1 MNQNRNKDND
11 LQRAIDEITQ
21 KGGQGGSAKPAP
33 APTAG
38 MGTPAGAP
46 TMKLPTNPAPAQGP
60 APMAAPMGMSGQAAP
75 SMGMPSMS
83 SMGGFGRSMGYG
95 ADISKVKE
103 AALKELFPIMDRVE
117 VEPEKRFLLYQE
129 MLNTMRDK
137 AVIAP
142 AYEAARQIRDDK
154 VRADS
159 LLYLINSIDEMSL

>member
-21 KGGQGGSAKPAP
+21 KGGSNNPKPAAAAPSGQPPVNVMPPSQAPATPAP
-33 APTAG
+33 A
-38 MGTPAGAP
+38 
-46 TMKLPTNPAPAQGP
+46 MKLPTNPMPQP
-60 APMAAPMGMSGQAAP
+60 QMAG
-75 SMGMPSMS
+75 S
-83 SMGGFGRSMGYG
+83 SMMMGGGFGRSMGYG

>member
-1 MNQNRNKDND
+1 MNQNRKDND

-21 KGGQGGSAKPAP
+21 KGGSNNPKPAGQPAPSMMPPAAPTMKIPAAPAPASAPAP
-33 APTAG
+33 AP
-38 MGTPAGAP
+38 AP
-46 TMKLPTNPAPAQGP
+46 QMT
-60 APMAAPMGMSGQAAP
+60 
-75 SMGMPSMS
+75 MPSMS
-83 SMGGFGRSMGYG
+83 MGGGFGRSMGYG

>member
-1 MNQNRNKDND
+1 MNQNRKDND

-21 KGGQGGSAKPAP
+21 KGGANNAKPAQAAP
-33 APTAG
+33 ASQP
-38 MGTPAGAP
+38 PASVMPPAAAP
-46 TMKLPTNPAPAQGP
+46 ANTMKLPTSPAPAP
-60 APMAAPMGMSGQAAP
+60 VAAP
-75 SMGMPSMS
+75 SMAMPGMGMS
-83 SMGGFGRSMGYG
+83 AGFGRPMTYG

>member
-1 MNQNRNKDND
+1 
-11 LQRAIDEITQ
+11 
-21 KGGQGGSAKPAP
+21 
-33 APTAG
+33 
-38 MGTPAGAP
+38 
-46 TMKLPTNPAPAQGP
+46 
-60 APMAAPMGMSGQAAP
+60 
-75 SMGMPSMS
+75 
-83 SMGGFGRSMGYG
+83 MGGYG
-95 ADISKVKE
+95 SGSDISKVKE

-117 VEPEKRFLLYQE
+117 VDPEKRFMLYQE

>member
-1 MNQNRNKDND
+1 MNQNRKDND

-21 KGGQGGSAKPAP
+21 KGGANNAKPAQAAPASQPPASVMPPAP
-33 APTAG
+33 APAN
-38 MGTPAGAP
+38 
-46 TMKLPTNPAPAQGP
+46 TMKLPTAPAP
-60 APMAAPMGMSGQAAP
+60 APMAAP
-75 SMGMPSMS
+75 SMAMPSMS
-83 SMGGFGRSMGYG
+83 MNAGYGRPMTYG

-103 AALKELFPIMDRVE
+103 AALKELFPIRDRVE
-117 VEPEKRFLLYQE
+117 VEPEKRFLLFQE

>member
-1 MNQNRNKDND
+1 MNQNRKDND

-21 KGGQGGSAKPAP
+21 KGGSNNQQRPA
-33 APTAG
+33 APV
-38 MGTPAGAP
+38 
-46 TMKLPTNPAPAQGP
+46 APAQPVSG
-60 APMAAPMGMSGQAAP
+60 MAQPVAP
-75 SMGMPSMS
+75 SNTMKMPTPPVAPQMAMPSMA
-83 SMGGFGRSMGYG
+83 MGGFGRPMSYG

>member
-21 KGGQGGSAKPAP
+21 KSSGAASKPAP
-33 APTAG
+33 APAA
-38 MGTPAGAP
+38 PAPAAQPAANMMPPAAQPAP
-46 TMKLPTNPAPAQGP
+46 ATMKLPTSPAPAAPQMSAP
-60 APMAAPMGMSGQAAP
+60 AMGGMSSSYGRP
-75 SMGMPSMS
+75 MS
-83 SMGGFGRSMGYG
+83 YG

-129 MLNTMRDK
+129 MLNAMRDK

-154 VRADS
+154 IRADS

>member
-21 KGGQGGSAKPAP
+21 KGGASAPKPA
-33 APTAG
+33 T
-38 MGTPAGAP
+38 
-46 TMKLPTNPAPAQGP
+46 
-60 APMAAPMGMSGQAAP
+60 AAPMGQANNAAMPQPGAMKMPQSNPAP
-75 SMGMPSMS
+75 QMNMPSAMPSMS
-83 SMGGFGRSMGYG
+83 AGFGRPMGYG
-95 ADISKVKE
+95 SDISKVKE

-129 MLNTMRDK
+129 MLTTMRDK

>member
-21 KGGQGGSAKPAP
+21 KGAAGAP
-33 APTAG
+33 K
-38 MGTPAGAP
+38 PAGAP
-46 TMKLPTNPAPAQGP
+46 APAGQAPMMPPAGQPNAMRMPQSPAPQ
-60 APMAAPMGMSGQAAP
+60 MAMPSVPPMGGY
-75 SMGMPSMS
+75 
-83 SMGGFGRSMGYG
+83 GRSMGGYG
-95 ADISKVKE
+95 SDISKVKE

-117 VEPEKRFLLYQE
+117 VDPEKRFMLYQE

>member
-1 MNQNRNKDND
+1 
-11 LQRAIDEITQ
+11 
-21 KGGQGGSAKPAP
+21 
-33 APTAG
+33 
-38 MGTPAGAP
+38 
-46 TMKLPTNPAPAQGP
+46 
-60 APMAAPMGMSGQAAP
+60 MAA
-75 SMGMPSMS
+75 
-83 SMGGFGRSMGYG
+83 MGGFGRPMSYG

>member
-1 MNQNRNKDND
+1 MNQNRKDND
-11 LQRAIDEITQ
+11 LQRAIDEIAQ
-21 KGGQGGSAKPAP
+21 KGGSNNPKPTTPAPSAPAPASMMPPVSAQPAAP
-33 APTAG
+33 APTA
-38 MGTPAGAP
+38 A
-46 TMKLPTNPAPAQGP
+46 PAPQMK
-60 APMAAPMGMSGQAAP
+60 APMNTVPPMA
-75 SMGMPSMS
+75 MPQM
-83 SMGGFGRSMGYG
+83 MAGYGRSMGYG
-95 ADISKVKE
+95 ADITKVKE

>member
-21 KGGQGGSAKPAP
+21 KGGSNNPKPAAAAPSNQPPVGMMPPSQAP
-33 APTAG
+33 AAAA
-38 MGTPAGAP
+38 PA
-46 TMKLPTNPAPAQGP
+46 MKLPTNPMPQP
-60 APMAAPMGMSGQAAP
+60 QMS
-75 SMGMPSMS
+75 MPSMAA
-83 SMGGFGRSMGYG
+83 MGGSASFGRTMGYG

>member
-21 KGGQGGSAKPAP
+21 KGGPKAATPAP
-33 APTAG
+33 VNQPAPG
-38 MGTPAGAP
+38 MMNSGNGG
-46 TMKLPTNPAPAQGP
+46 MKLPTPPANPAPQ
-60 APMAAPMGMSGQAAP
+60 MS
-75 SMGMPSMS
+75 MPSMS
-83 SMGGFGRSMGYG
+83 SMSGGFGRSMGYG
-95 ADISKVKE
+95 SDISKVKE

-117 VEPEKRFLLYQE
+117 VDPEKRFMLYQE
-129 MLNTMRDK
+129 MLNTMHDR

>member
-1 MNQNRNKDND
+1 MNQNRKDND

-21 KGGQGGSAKPAP
+21 KGGQQGGAPKPVASQPAQPAGMMPGPAPAQANTMKLPSMPTPAP
-33 APTAG
+33 AP
-38 MGTPAGAP
+38 
-46 TMKLPTNPAPAQGP
+46 Q
-60 APMAAPMGMSGQAAP
+60 MA
-75 SMGMPSMS
+75 MPSMP
-83 SMGGFGRSMGYG
+83 MGGSFGRPMSYG

>member
-1 MNQNRNKDND
+1 MNQNRKDND

-21 KGGQGGSAKPAP
+21 KGAAGSKPAPQMPAPAQPAP
-33 APTAG
+33 APSA
-38 MGTPAGAP
+38 
-46 TMKLPTNPAPAQGP
+46 MKLPTPPAPAAAP
-60 APMAAPMGMSGQAAP
+60 APAPQMA
-75 SMGMPSMS
+75 MPSMP
-83 SMGGFGRSMGYG
+83 MGGSFGRPMSYG

-154 VRADS
+154 IRADS

>member
-21 KGGQGGSAKPAP
+21 KGGANGPKPAAPTAP
-33 APTAG
+33 APQQSAG
-38 MGTPAGAP
+38 MMPPAQAPAAPQLNTMKMPPQAP
-46 TMKLPTNPAPAQGP
+46 TMGMPN
-60 APMAAPMGMSGQAAP
+60 MGMG
-75 SMGMPSMS
+75 
-83 SMGGFGRSMGYG
+83 GGFARAMGYG

-154 VRADS
+154 IRADS

>member
-1 MNQNRNKDND
+1 MNQNRKDND
-11 LQRAIDEITQ
+11 LQRAIDEIAQ
-21 KGGQGGSAKPAP
+21 KGGSNGPKPAAPAP
-33 APTAG
+33 APA
-38 MGTPAGAP
+38 A
-46 TMKLPTNPAPAQGP
+46 PAPASMMPPAAQPVP
-60 APMAAPMGMSGQAAP
+60 APQMKAPVAPVPPMPQMA
-75 SMGMPSMS
+75 MPTAMA
-83 SMGGFGRSMGYG
+83 GYGRAMGYG
-95 ADISKVKE
+95 ADITKVKE

>member
-21 KGGQGGSAKPAP
+21 KGGAGAKPA
-33 APTAG
+33 A
-38 MGTPAGAP
+38 PAGQPPVNMMPPMGQPAAKPAQPAAPAMP
-46 TMKLPTNPAPAQGP
+46 TMP
-60 APMAAPMGMSGQAAP
+60 PMSAGY
-75 SMGMPSMS
+75 
-83 SMGGFGRSMGYG
+83 GRSMGYG

-129 MLNTMRDK
+129 MLTTMRDK

>member
-1 MNQNRNKDND
+1 MKVGKSIMGQQNRNNDNE

-21 KGGQGGSAKPAP
+21 KGGNNNPNMKQPNQGGAP
-33 APTAG
+33 VPPPMGG
-38 MGTPAGAP
+38 MP
-46 TMKLPTNPAPAQGP
+46 QG
-60 APMAAPMGMSGQAAP
+60 APMGGMKMPGGP
-75 SMGMPSMS
+75 VPPMSMGGAPA
-83 SMGGFGRSMGYG
+83 GGFGRGFGGYG
-95 ADISKVKE
+95 GGSDIVKVKE

-117 VEPEKRFLLYQE
+117 IEPEKRFILYQE

-154 VRADS
+154 LRADS

>member
-21 KGGQGGSAKPAP
+21 KGGASASAPKPAAAAP
-33 APTAG
+33 AP
-38 MGTPAGAP
+38 MGAP
-46 TMKLPTNPAPAQGP
+46 MPQPAQP
-60 APMAAPMGMSGQAAP
+60 AMKMPQAAP
-75 SMGMPSMS
+75 QMGMPAAMPSMS
-83 SMGGFGRSMGYG
+83 ASAGFGRAMGYG
-95 ADISKVKE
+95 SDISKVKE

-117 VEPEKRFLLYQE
+117 VDPEKRFMLFQE
-129 MLNTMRDK
+129 MLTTMRDK

-154 VRADS
+154 IRADA

>member
-1 MNQNRNKDND
+1 MNQNRTKDND

-21 KGGQGGSAKPAP
+21 KGGSNGGAKPVAPQAQAP
-33 APTAG
+33 AMPQAQAQ
-38 MGTPAGAP
+38 PA
-46 TMKLPTNPAPAQGP
+46 MKMPAAPAMPQG
-60 APMAAPMGMSGQAAP
+60 
-75 SMGMPSMS
+75 MGMPSAS
-83 SMGGFGRSMGYG
+83 PMGGFGRGMGYG

-129 MLNTMRDK
+129 MLNSMRDK

-154 VRADS
+154 IRADS

>member
-21 KGGQGGSAKPAP
+21 KGNGGAKSD
-33 APTAG
+33 
-38 MGTPAGAP
+38 
-46 TMKLPTNPAPAQGP
+46 
-60 APMAAPMGMSGQAAP
+60 APMGQPPVGMMPPVSRPADMKTP
-75 SMGMPSMS
+75 SMPSMPSMS
-83 SMGGFGRSMGYG
+83 TGYGRSMGYG

-129 MLNTMRDK
+129 MLTTMRDK

>member
-1 MNQNRNKDND
+1 MNQNRKDND

-21 KGGQGGSAKPAP
+21 KGGANNAKPAQAAP
-33 APTAG
+33 VAQPPAGMMPPAAPTAN
-38 MGTPAGAP
+38 
-46 TMKLPTNPAPAQGP
+46 TMKLPTAPAPAP
-60 APMAAPMGMSGQAAP
+60 AP
-75 SMGMPSMS
+75 SMAMPSMA
-83 SMGGFGRSMGYG
+83 MGGGFGRPMSYG

>member
-21 KGGQGGSAKPAP
+21 KGGSNGPKPAAQAA
-33 APTAG
+33 AP
-38 MGTPAGAP
+38 MMPGAP
-46 TMKLPTNPAPAQGP
+46 ATQSTMKLPTAPMPQ
-60 APMAAPMGMSGQAAP
+60 PMAAMPSAAA
-75 SMGMPSMS
+75 SMGA
-83 SMGGFGRSMGYG
+83 FGARMGYG

-129 MLNTMRDK
+129 MLNSMRDK

-154 VRADS
+154 IRADS

>member
-21 KGGQGGSAKPAP
+21 KNTGSTPKAP
-33 APTAG
+33 SA
-38 MGTPAGAP
+38 
-46 TMKLPTNPAPAQGP
+46 NPAPAQPPVAP
-60 APMAAPMGMSGQAAP
+60 ASAPKPPVGVAQPSMAAAP
-75 SMGMPSMS
+75 QMPTGMPTGYGRPMS
-83 SMGGFGRSMGYG
+83 YG

-129 MLNTMRDK
+129 MLTTMRDK

>member
-21 KGGQGGSAKPAP
+21 KGGSNNPKPASA
-33 APTAG
+33 APSGQPPVG
-38 MGTPAGAP
+38 MMPP
-46 TMKLPTNPAPAQGP
+46 SQGP
-60 APMAAPMGMSGQAAP
+60 APAAPAMKLPSNPMPQPQMSVP
-75 SMGMPSMS
+75 SMGM
-83 SMGGFGRSMGYG
+83 GGASFGRAMGYG

-154 VRADS
+154 IRADS

>member
-21 KGGQGGSAKPAP
+21 KGGANAGAPKPAVPAP
-33 APTAG
+33 AP
-38 MGTPAGAP
+38 MGAP
-46 TMKLPTNPAPAQGP
+46 MPQPAQPAAMKMPQSPAPQMSGMP
-60 APMAAPMGMSGQAAP
+60 AMSGMAA
-75 SMGMPSMS
+75 
-83 SMGGFGRSMGYG
+83 GGFGRSMGYG
-95 ADISKVKE
+95 SDISKVKE

-117 VEPEKRFLLYQE
+117 VDPEKRFMLFQE
-129 MLNTMRDK
+129 MLTTMRDK

-154 VRADS
+154 IRADA

>member
-21 KGGQGGSAKPAP
+21 KGGAGNAPKSAAPAPMGAGMPQPAAPAP
-33 APTAG
+33 AA
-38 MGTPAGAP
+38 PA
-46 TMKLPTNPAPAQGP
+46 TMKMPQP
-60 APMAAPMGMSGQAAP
+60 AAPQ
-75 SMGMPSMS
+75 MGMPSMPA
-83 SMGGFGRSMGYG
+83 MGGYGRSMGYG
-95 ADISKVKE
+95 SDISKVKE

-117 VEPEKRFLLYQE
+117 VDPEKRFLLFQE
-129 MLNTMRDK
+129 MLTTMRDK

-154 VRADS
+154 IRADA

>member
-1 MNQNRNKDND
+1 MNQRKDND

-21 KGGQGGSAKPAP
+21 KGGANAPKPAQP
-33 APTAG
+33 APQMPAPQPAAAAG
-38 MGTPAGAP
+38 
-46 TMKLPTNPAPAQGP
+46 TMKLPTAPAPAP
-60 APMAAPMGMSGQAAP
+60 AAAPQMA
-75 SMGMPSMS
+75 MPSMP
-83 SMGGFGRSMGYG
+83 MGGFGRPMGYG
-95 ADISKVKE
+95 SDISKVKE

>member
-1 MNQNRNKDND
+1 M
-11 LQRAIDEITQ
+11 
-21 KGGQGGSAKPAP
+21 PASY
-33 APTAG
+33 G
-38 MGTPAGAP
+38 R
-46 TMKLPTNPAPAQGP
+46 
-60 APMAAPMGMSGQAAP
+60 PMS
-75 SMGMPSMS
+75 
-83 SMGGFGRSMGYG
+83 YG

-129 MLNTMRDK
+129 MLTTMRDK

>member
-21 KGGQGGSAKPAP
+21 KGSANAGAPKPAAP
-33 APTAG
+33 AP
-38 MGTPAGAP
+38 MGTPMGQPA
-46 TMKLPTNPAPAQGP
+46 MKLPQSPAPQ
-60 APMAAPMGMSGQAAP
+60 
-75 SMGMPSMS
+75 MGMPSMPT
-83 SMGGFGRSMGYG
+83 MGAASFGRTMGYG

-129 MLNTMRDK
+129 MLTTMRDK

>member
-1 MNQNRNKDND
+1 MNQNRKDND

-21 KGGQGGSAKPAP
+21 KGGQSNPPKPVSGPAPAGQPAGMMPPAP
-33 APTAG
+33 APAVN
-38 MGTPAGAP
+38 
-46 TMKLPTNPAPAQGP
+46 TMKLPNMPAPAP
-60 APMAAPMGMSGQAAP
+60 APAPQMS
-75 SMGMPSMS
+75 MPSM
-83 SMGGFGRSMGYG
+83 SMGGFGRPMSYG

>member
-1 MNQNRNKDND
+1 MNQNRKDND

-21 KGGQGGSAKPAP
+21 KGGQQGGAQKPAP
-33 APTAG
+33 APQ
-38 MGTPAGAP
+38 PASMMPPAP
-46 TMKLPTNPAPAQGP
+46 AANTMKLPNVPAPAP
-60 APMAAPMGMSGQAAP
+60 APTPQMA
-75 SMGMPSMS
+75 MPSMP
-83 SMGGFGRSMGYG
+83 MGGGFGRPMSYG

>member
-1 MNQNRNKDND
+1 MNQNRKDND

-21 KGGQGGSAKPAP
+21 KGGQQGAPKPAQP
-33 APTAG
+33 APSQ
-38 MGTPAGAP
+38 PAAMPAAP
-46 TMKLPTNPAPAQGP
+46 SQPANTMKLPTMPSPAPAP
-60 APMAAPMGMSGQAAP
+60 AP
-75 SMGMPSMS
+75 SMAMPSMP
-83 SMGGFGRSMGYG
+83 SMGGSFGRPMSYG

>member
-21 KGGQGGSAKPAP
+21 KGGAKPA
-33 APTAG
+33 A
-38 MGTPAGAP
+38 PAGQPPVSMMPPMGQPAAAKP
-46 TMKLPTNPAPAQGP
+46 TQP
-60 APMAAPMGMSGQAAP
+60 AAPQ
-75 SMGMPSMS
+75 MPSMPPMS
-83 SMGGFGRSMGYG
+83 SGYGRSMGYG

-129 MLNTMRDK
+129 MLTTMRDK

>member
-21 KGGQGGSAKPAP
+21 KGGSNNPKPAAAAPSSQPPVGMMPPSQAP
-33 APTAG
+33 AAAA
-38 MGTPAGAP
+38 PA
-46 TMKLPTNPAPAQGP
+46 MKLPTNPMPQP
-60 APMAAPMGMSGQAAP
+60 QMAAPTMGMSA
-75 SMGMPSMS
+75 
-83 SMGGFGRSMGYG
+83 GFGRAMSYG

-117 VEPEKRFLLYQE
+117 VEPEKRFLLRQE

>member
-21 KGGQGGSAKPAP
+21 KGGSNGGAKPAAQQP
-33 APTAG
+33 AAQ
-38 MGTPAGAP
+38 AP
-46 TMKLPTNPAPAQGP
+46 VMPQAQSTMKLPT
-60 APMAAPMGMSGQAAP
+60 APMAAQPMSMPAA
-75 SMGMPSMS
+75 SA
-83 SMGGFGRSMGYG
+83 MGGFGSRMGYG

-129 MLNTMRDK
+129 MLNSMRDK

-154 VRADS
+154 IRADS

>member
-21 KGGQGGSAKPAP
+21 KGGSNGGAPKPAAP
-33 APTAG
+33 AP
-38 MGTPAGAP
+38 MGAP
-46 TMKLPTNPAPAQGP
+46 MGQPSTMKLPQNPAPQMTMP
-60 APMAAPMGMSGQAAP
+60 T
-75 SMGMPSMS
+75 MPSMPT
-83 SMGGFGRSMGYG
+83 GGFGRSMGYG

-129 MLNTMRDK
+129 MLTTMRDK

>member
-21 KGGQGGSAKPAP
+21 KGGGASSAPKPAAP
-33 APTAG
+33 APMSNPMPQAQ
-38 MGTPAGAP
+38 PAA
-46 TMKLPTNPAPAQGP
+46 MKMPQPS
-60 APMAAPMGMSGQAAP
+60 APMAA
-75 SMGMPSMS
+75 MPSMS
-83 SMGGFGRSMGYG
+83 SMPTSSYSRPMGYG
-95 ADISKVKE
+95 SDISKVKE

-117 VEPEKRFLLYQE
+117 VEPEKRFLLFQE
-129 MLNTMRDK
+129 MLTTMRDK

>member
-1 MNQNRNKDND
+1 MNQNRKDND
-11 LQRAIDEITQ
+11 LQRAIDEIAQ
-21 KGGQGGSAKPAP
+21 KGGSGNPKPAAP
-33 APTAG
+33 APSAQAPVS
-38 MGTPAGAP
+38 MMPPATQP
-46 TMKLPTNPAPAQGP
+46 NPAPQMKAP
-60 APMAAPMGMSGQAAP
+60 VAPMPQ
-75 SMGMPSMS
+75 MPQMTA
-83 SMGGFGRSMGYG
+83 MPAMAGYGRAMGYG
-95 ADISKVKE
+95 ADITKVKE